1 MSQHYRFQKRI
12 PQAPHCIRDAKQ
24 NAQKKRKLCKDW
36 RKKLEKN
43 PVDKSYQQRV
53 DLVAVNKV
61 KRKLA
66 KQQLVFDAKQHN
78 PTRVSGVIF
87 QTDNLDDKKQQDQW
101 HVRENANNEF
111 L

>member
-1 MSQHYRFQKRI
+1 VSQHYRFQKRI

-66 KQQLVFDAKQHN
+66 KQQLVFDAKKHN
-78 PTRVSGVIF
+78 PTRVSGVIWLC
-87 QTDNLDDKKQQDQW
+87 NKKQQDQW

>member
-24 NAQKKRKLCKDW
+24 NAQKKRKLRKDW
-36 RKKLEKN
+36 RKKLEKKT
-43 PVDKSYQQRV
+43 VDKTYQQRV
-53 DLVAVNKV
+53 DLVAVDELE
-61 KRKLA
+61 RKLA

-78 PTRVSGVIF
+78 PTRVSGVIWLC
-87 QTDNLDDKKQQDQW
+87 NKKQQDQW
-101 HVRENANNEF
+101 HVCKNANDSF